1 MSSYACKDSDRKEFV
16 YASELKE
23 INIAKDK
30 TYYCPNKDCN
40 ASLTLRS
47 RNG

>member
-30 TYYCPNKDCN
+30 HIIVQIKIVMHH
-40 ASLTLRS
+40 
-47 RNG
+47 